1 MTGKSLR
8 SEVRQGV
15 AKVIGLQLA
24 FTLLLL
30 FVVAVAGG
38 FYALTSDLKSKKDVI
53 GARIS
58 AEIST
63 ISSALEGLATSPV
76 LWTALTDTTDRNAY
90 LAPLLAG
97 LNRTD
102 TFRFGVLDYRG
113 RGYVVPAD
121 FFLTEQHYQRSKT
134 SWLEMKQLHFEVI
147 DTDDSGLHVLMVAP
161 IVSPMSQS
169 IVGYAIGAYGIDRS
183 LNQLQLGLETEIEV
197 AFRQPA
203 AVGVFDF
210 GLLTISTTSR
220 QMINT
225 PNGEFVFYLTVTDSF
240 KQALITLLL
249 LLGAVA
255 LVGLFARRM
264 GMNWSTGFAK
274 RTLARLET
282 LVSQSRAVVRGEKVS
297 MESEQASDE
306 IAEIQNTLVKLLTDQ
321 RATLDQ
327 LKTAASVYEMAGEA
341 IMVTDVHGTI
351 VDVNAA
357 LLSITG
363 YRREEIIGQ
372 QSGKIYRSPTQSQS
386 DQAIAQAIAQSG
398 NWRGETVFFDCN
410 AAPIPAQL
418 AVSVVYD
425 TDGQETGRVAIFTDI
440 RQIKDA
446 EDRLRQ
452 LAYEDPLTGK
462 PNYRAF
468 TDFINQQMNDPASD
482 SRPFLFLF
490 MDLDRLKQINDLWGH
505 EKGDDIIQ
513 AAADHFSACLP
524 AGHMLGRRSGDE
536 FLAYVP
542 VQPNQSMEELRDYLG
557 KHLANYQVT
566 LDDGVYSATA
576 SIGVTQYPA
585 FGRSLKELL
594 QQADAALYEAKR
606 AVVGEKIVW
615 YDERLGQKMKRQ
627 LVIQAALPEAIK
639 AGRIVPHF
647 QPEVSLATGRI
658 VGFEAL
664 ARWHDPVLGFVAPDE
679 FIAVAEESDLI
690 VSLSHSMLDQV
701 FAALPDLQAR
711 FPGAQVAVNAS
722 PRLFLNQKFLGSLQ
736 RFASAQPTL
745 VSSLV
750 LEITET
756 DLSTQ
761 EDLLIAQLRQM
772 RELGLKVAIDDFGKG
787 HSSLSR
793 LANMPLDKLKIDA
806 AFIAGIGDGVQENII
821 EVILA
826 LADTLGLT
834 VTAEGVETEQQR
846 RWLHSAGCQRA
857 QGWHY
862 ARAVPLDQALA
873 LQSPLHGADVT

>member
-1 MTGKSLR
+1 MTDTSLR

-30 FVVAVAGG
+30 FVVAVSGG

-90 LAPLLAG
+90 LTPLLAG

-113 RGYVVPAD
+113 REYVVPKD
-121 FFLTEQHYQRSKT
+121 FFLTQEQYQQSSS
-134 SWLEMKQLHFEVI
+134 SWLEIPQLHFEVI
-147 DTDDSGLHVLMVAP
+147 QTDSSGLHVLMVAP
-161 IVSPMSQS
+161 ILSPMSQS

-183 LNQLQLGLETEIEV
+183 LEQLQFGLETEITV
-197 AFRQPA
+197 NFRRPA
-203 AVGVFDF
+203 AIGVYDF
-210 GLLTISTTSR
+210 GLLTVSTTSR
-220 QMINT
+220 QTIKT
-225 PNGEFVFYLTVTDSF
+225 PNGEFVFYLTVTDSY

-249 LLGAVA
+249 LLSAVA
-255 LVGLFARRM
+255 VVGLYAHRV
-264 GMNWSTGFAK
+264 GMKWSTGFAK

-297 MESEQASDE
+297 IQSEQASDE
-306 IAEIQNTLVKLLTDQ
+306 ISEIQNTLVKLLSDQ

-327 LKTAASVYEMAGEA
+327 LRTAASVYETAGEA
-341 IMVTDVHGTI
+341 IMVTDTQGAI

-363 YRREEIIGQ
+363 YSRDEIIGQ
-372 QSGKIYRSPTQSQS
+372 QSGKIYRSPAQSRA
-386 DQAIAQAIAQSG
+386 DPAIAQAVVQRG
-398 NWRGETVFFDCN
+398 NWRGETVFFDRTGN
-410 AAPIPAQL
+410 PIPAQL
-418 AVSVVYD
+418 AVSVVHD
-425 TDGQETGRVAIFTDI
+425 TDGQVTGRVAIFTDI

-446 EDRLRQ
+446 ETRLRQ

-468 TDFINQQMNDPASD
+468 TDFINQQINDPTTRSK
-482 SRPFLFLF
+482 PFLFLF
-490 MDLDRLKQINDLWGH
+490 IDLDRLKQINDLWGH

-513 AAADHFSACLP
+513 AAADHFSQSLP
-524 AGHMLGRRSGDE
+524 SGHMLGRRSGDE

-542 VQPNQSMEELRDYLG
+542 LEPGQATQTIKEQLRNELV
-557 KHLANYQVT
+557 NYRVT
-566 LDDGVYSATA
+566 LDDGVYEATA

-585 FGRSLKELL
+585 FGRSLKDLL

-606 AVVGEKIVW
+606 GVANQKIVW
-615 YDERLGQKMKRQ
+615 YDDRLGQKMRRQ
-627 LVIQAALPEAIK
+627 LAIQAALPEAIK
-639 AGRIVPHF
+639 ADRIVPHF
-647 QPEVSLATGRI
+647 QPEVSLDTSDI

-690 VSLSHSMLDQV
+690 VSLSHSMIDQV
-701 FAALPDLQAR
+701 FAAMPDLQSR
-711 FPGAQVAVNAS
+711 FPGVQVAVNAS
-722 PRLFLNQKFLGSLQ
+722 PRLFLNQKWLDRLRQ
-736 RFASAQPTL
+736 FASECPSL

-756 DLSTQ
+756 DLATQ
-761 EDLLIAQLRQM
+761 EDLLIGQLQQM
-772 RELGLKVAIDDFGKG
+772 RELGIKVAIDDFGKG
-787 HSSLSR
+787 HSSLAR

-806 AFIAGIGDGVQENII
+806 AFVAGIGDGIQENII
-821 EVILA
+821 EVILGFA
-826 LADTLGLT
+826 RTLELT
-834 VTAEGVETEQQR
+834 VTAEGVETEQQMQ
-846 RWLHSAGCQRA
+846 WLQSAGCQRA
-857 QGWHY
+857 QGWFY
-862 ARAVPLDQALA
+862 ARAMPVAEVLA
-873 LQSPLHGADVT
+873 LQTPLRVAGA